1 MRLGTCCVC
10 GACARARVCACH
22 ASVCEPAS
30 ARLAAWC
37 ECSLLQGTIPH
48 ACAKFKPSPSM
59 RARLS
64 TVKCAGRFAWLC
76 PCADPTVA
84 CKPQKG
90 SRGGGRLAAAKGG
103 EQGYRTLRQGSESPR
118 RRRRYAHRCRRRL
131 HVPFHSILTERR
143 ARGSADS
150 TAGTSANPNATAHTP
165 LDCCDGPRM
174 PSRCCLFGSITLT
187 HTIHRVSTSRAA

>member
-1 MRLGTCCVC
+1 MLT
-10 GACARARVCACH
+10 
-22 ASVCEPAS
+22 AS
-30 ARLAAWC
+30 RN
-37 ECSLLQGTIPH
+37 
-48 ACAKFKPSPSM
+48 
-59 RARLS
+59 
-64 TVKCAGRFAWLC
+64 
-76 PCADPTVA
+76 DPTCL
-84 CKPQKG
+84 CKIQAKSKHESETINSQVRRTFCLAVPLRG
-90 SRGGGRLAAAKGG
+90 SNRGMQTAERRGGGRLAAAKGG

-131 HVPFHSILTERR
+131 HVPFHSILTERW